1 MKNPQTRNPVDMKT
15 ATFPFLLTFLFLA
28 SSLWGDYSD
37 RMKSRLSDVVAQ
49 KDAGTIGEG
58 MDGFLHM
65 KNSSNSAVIALV
77 KAENNDRRELFKVL
91 ATKTGGDS
99 SAVAKKF
106 FEGIATKAKAG
117 HWFRKISGKWMQK

>member
-1 MKNPQTRNPVDMKT
+1 MKT
-15 ATFPFLLTFLFLA
+15 TIFPFLLTFLFLA
-28 SSLWGDYSD
+28 PSSWGDYSD

-58 MDGFLHM
+58 MDGFLHSR
-65 KNSSNSAVIALV
+65 NSSNSAVIALV
-77 KAENNDRRELFKVL
+77 KAENNDRRELFKAL

-117 HWFRKISGKWMQK
+117 HWFKKTSGKWIQK

>member
-1 MKNPQTRNPVDMKT
+1 MKT
-15 ATFPFLLTFLFLA
+15 AIFPFLLTFLLLTP
-28 SSLWGDYSD
+28 SSWGDYSD

-77 KAENNDRRELFKVL
+77 KAENNDRRELFKAL
-91 ATKTGGDS
+91 AAKTGGDS
-99 SAVAKKF
+99 TAVARKF
-106 FEGIATKAKAG
+106 FYGIATKAKAG
-117 HWFRKISGKWMQK
+117 HWFKKLSGKWIQK